1 MTGVLAALLVA
12 ASGLAVGSFLNVC
25 IYRLPRNESLA
36 WPASHCTSCNRALSW
51 YENIPVVS
59 WTVLRGRCR
68 TCGSPISIQYPLVE
82 AATGALFLAG
92 YYAFGVTPLLAV
104 RLLFACAMIVL
115 FAIDLEHQ
123 ILPNEI
129 TLPGIAIG
137 FVLSFFVPPG
147 STSSPI
153 PPGWTSSLFAL
164 LIGGLFPFLIAEAY
178 FRVRGRQ
185 GMGMGD
191 FKMLA
196 MVGAFLGWP
205 LIWLTLIL
213 ACVLGIVIGGGA
225 LLASK
230 RGLATRIPFGTFI
243 AVAALVCAYEEG
255 PALRVYER
263 LLRAYLTWAGLA
275 S

>member
-1 MTGVLAALLVA
+1 MTGVIAPLFALAFGLV
-12 ASGLAVGSFLNVC
+12 VGSFLNVV
-25 IYRLPRNESLA
+25 IYRLPRHESVA
-36 WPASHCTSCNRALSW
+36 WPGSHCTSCNRALSW

-68 TCGSPISIQYPLVE
+68 TCGSHISMQYPIVE
-82 AATGALFLAG
+82 AVTGALFLGG
-92 YYAFGVTPLLAV
+92 YYAFGLTPLLPV
-104 RLLFACAMIVL
+104 RLLFGCAMIVL

-129 TLPGIAIG
+129 TLPGIAVG
-137 FVLSFFVPPG
+137 FV
-147 STSSPI
+147 SSI
-153 PPGWTSSLFAL
+153 FLPPGWTSSLIGL
-164 LIGGLFPFLIAEAY
+164 LVGGLFPFLIAELYA
-178 FRVRGRQ
+178 RVRGRE

-205 LIWLTLIL
+205 IVWLTLIL
-213 ACVLGIVIGGGA
+213 SCLLGIVIGGGA
-225 LLASK
+225 LMISK

-243 AVAALVCAYEEG
+243 AVAALICAFAEG
-255 PALRVYER
+255 PVLRFYEQA
-263 LLRAYLTWAGLA
+263 LRAYLTWAGLA

>member
-1 MTGVLAALLVA
+1 MDAVSA
-12 ASGLAVGSFLNVC
+12 ASLFVLGLLVGSFLNVC
-25 IYRLPRNESLA
+25 IYRLPRGESLA
-36 WPASHCTSCNRALSW
+36 WPASHCTTCDRPLSW
-51 YENIPVVS
+51 YENIPLLS
-59 WTVLRGRCR
+59 WAVLRGRCR
-68 TCGSPISIQYPLVE
+68 TCRSPISIRYPIVE
-82 AATGALFLAG
+82 LITGVLFAG
-92 YYAFGVTPLLAV
+92 AYFAFGLTPLLPV

-137 FVLSFFVPPG
+137 FLCALFL
-147 STSSPI
+147 
-153 PPGWTSSLFAL
+153 PPGWKSSLIGL
-164 LIGGLFPFLIAEAY
+164 LAGGLFPFLVAEAY
-178 FRVRGRQ
+178 LRIRKRE

-205 LIWLTLIL
+205 LVWVTLIL

-225 LLASK
+225 LLASR
-230 RGLATRIPFGTFI
+230 RGMATRIAFGTFI
-243 AVAALVCAYEEG
+243 AIAALVCAYFGG
-255 PALRVYER
+255 PATR
-263 LLRAYLTWAGLA
+263 LYDGAVHAYLSWAGIE

>member
-1 MTGVLAALLVA
+1 MTGVIAPLFLLALGLV
-12 ASGLAVGSFLNVC
+12 VGSFLNVC
-25 IYRLPRNESLA
+25 IYRLPRDESVA
-36 WPASHCTSCNRALSW
+36 WPGSHCTSCSRALSW
-51 YENIPVVS
+51 YENIPVAS

-68 TCGSPISIQYPLVE
+68 TCRSRISIQYPIVE
-82 AATGALFLAG
+82 AVTGALFLAG
-92 YYAFGVTPLLAV
+92 YYAFGLTPLLPV
-104 RLLFACAMIVL
+104 RLVFACAMIVL

-129 TLPGIAIG
+129 TLPGIVVG

-147 STSSPI
+147 
-153 PPGWTSSLFAL
+153 WRSSLIGL
-164 LIGGLFPFLIAEAY
+164 LVGGLFPFLIAEAY
-178 FRVRGRQ
+178 ARVRGRE

-205 LIWLTLIL
+205 LVWLTLIL

-225 LLASK
+225 LLISR

-243 AVAALVCAYEEG
+243 AVAALVCAYADDRVLRLYEE
-255 PALRVYER
+255 ALH
-263 LLRAYLTWAGLA
+263 AYLTWAGLA